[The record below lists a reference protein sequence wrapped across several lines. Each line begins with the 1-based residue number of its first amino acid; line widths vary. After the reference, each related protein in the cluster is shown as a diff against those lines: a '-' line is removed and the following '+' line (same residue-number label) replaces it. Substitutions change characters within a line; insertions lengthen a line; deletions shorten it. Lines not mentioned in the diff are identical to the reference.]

1 MARKKIKIRISFN
14 DEKFAPTTST
24 LEKAALLQSF
34 KFGQP
39 PIVKVWTDSEVFN
52 GTSGETSHI
61 SWIKLRLL
69 NNGTQSF
76 SHKLSN
82 GSNYVASFNNFIEFS
97 TLSFTFSEEGISVK
111 GSMVITLSI
120 LQEMLDDVTKSGLLY
135 FDQFGFIA
143 KNNTDL
149 LEFSK
154 YGHQWEK
161 EREEEDL
168 YSKGNS
174 VDFISGRPKIEII

>member
-14 DEKFAPTTST
+14 DEKFTPTTST
-24 LEKAALLQSF
+24 LEKAALLQTF

-52 GTSGETSHI
+52 GTNGETSHL

-111 GSMVITLSI
+111 GSIVITLSI

-174 VDFISGRPKIEII
+174 IDFISGRPKIEII

>member
-1 MARKKIKIRISFN
+1 
-14 DEKFAPTTST
+14 
-24 LEKAALLQSF
+24 
-34 KFGQP
+34 
-39 PIVKVWTDSEVFN
+39 
-52 GTSGETSHI
+52 
-61 SWIKLRLL
+61 
-69 NNGTQSF
+69 
-76 SHKLSN
+76 
-82 GSNYVASFNNFIEFS
+82 
-97 TLSFTFSEEGISVK
+97 
-111 GSMVITLSI
+111 MVITLSI